1 MISPPGTQS
10 LPLPSRTSIVLIPR
24 RWLILARVAWVVC
37 ALLLLTN
44 FVASIPAYYRIMLT
58 ICTLPNQVPCTMPG
72 NGAPSGQL
80 TPVNVHALAQLHLSV
95 ATYAAY
101 YVTLQV
107 VLSSLYLGV
116 GLLIF
121 WRKSDVG
128 MGLFVSLWLVLYGA
142 SSVTNNFLFAY
153 APTQPPLILLALI
166 SGVQWAGL
174 GAFLLTFPTG
184 RFVPR
189 WSWLLILPWVITS
202 VWNPTSPPVL
212 QVVVSVLPFGSALG
226 IIIYRYVRVFDA
238 VQRQQTKWFVY
249 AFAVGMF
256 LGAISTALLVE
267 VPTDSPYQLL
277 NGTTTLLF
285 FVFIPLGLGIAILR
299 YRLWDIDAIINRTLV
314 YGSLTV
320 LLVGLYIGLI
330 LALQA
335 LVRAVTGSLS
345 QQPPVLVGSTL
356 VIAALFQPLRR
367 LLQTIIDRRFYRR
380 KYDAA
385 KVMAAFG
392 TTLRTEVDV
401 GTLREQ
407 LLAIVQETMQ
417 PAHVSLWIRPAQ
429 QGGKHETAWTGNPPP
444 HMGNE
449 V

>member
-1 MISPPGTQS
+1 
-10 LPLPSRTSIVLIPR
+10 
-24 RWLILARVAWVVC
+24 
-37 ALLLLTN
+37 
-44 FVASIPAYYRIMLT
+44 
-58 ICTLPNQVPCTMPG
+58 MPG

-95 ATYAAY
+95 STYAAY

-107 VLSSLYLGV
+107 VLSLLYLGV

-121 WRKSDVG
+121 WRKSDER

-314 YGSLTV
+314 YGSFDRPPGGALHWPHPR
-320 LLVGLYIGLI
+320 
-330 LALQA
+330 LASPGA
-335 LVRAVTGSLS
+335 CRDR
-345 QQPPVLVGSTL
+345 
-356 VIAALFQPLRR
+356 QPLPAAPGPRR
-367 LLQTIIDRRFYRR
+367 LHAGDCRPLP
-380 KYDAA
+380 AA
-385 KVMAAFG
+385 AP
-392 TTLRTEVDV
+392 T
-401 GTLREQ
+401 
-407 LLAIVQETMQ
+407 
-417 PAHVSLWIRPAQ
+417 
-429 QGGKHETAWTGNPPP
+429 PPD
-444 HMGNE
+444 HH
-449 V
+449 

>member
-189 WSWLLILPWVITS
+189 WSWLL
-202 VWNPTSPPVL
+202 
-212 QVVVSVLPFGSALG
+212 GSALG

-238 VQRQQTKWFVY
+238 VQRQQTKWFIY

-267 VPTDSPYQLL
+267 VPADSPYQLL